1 MRQTDAGRLVGI
13 IRAAWPQGVFPPES
27 VGVYAKEISD
37 LDLGAVSAAV
47 DELVKTRTYLPSIAA
62 IREMVAE
69 RACGLPV
76 AEDAWLEVE
85 TAIRRF
91 DGGDSGTWT
100 WDWSSPAVGK
110 AARSLGGVSV
120 MHEAPQLGFVRRDFL
135 DAYGKFRK
143 QAIGD
148 AVLRL
153 GCVDHANQIAVVSCR
168 GAGLGTKTATE
179 R

>member
-1 MRQTDAGRLVGI
+1 MRQTDAARLVGI
-13 IRAAWPQGVFPPES
+13 IRAAWPRGVFPPES
-27 VGVYAKEISD
+27 VAVYARAISD
-37 LDLGAVSAAV
+37 LELDAVSAAV
-47 DELVKTRTYLPSIAA
+47 DELVKTHTFVPAIAT

-69 RACGLPV
+69 RACALPA

-85 TAIRRF
+85 IAIRVF
-91 DGGDSGTWT
+91 DGGDSKTWT

-110 AARSLGGVSV
+110 AVRSLGGVSV
-120 MHEAPQLGFVRRDFL
+120 MHEAPQLGFVRRDFI

-153 GCVDHANQIAVVSCR
+153 GCGAPVKQIAV
-168 GAGLGTKTATE
+168 AP
-179 R
+179 

>member
-1 MRQTDAGRLVGI
+1 MKQTDAARLVGI
-13 IRAAWPQGVFPPES
+13 IRAAWPQGTFPPES
-27 VGVYAKEISD
+27 VAVFAKAISD
-37 LDLGAVSAAV
+37 LDINAVSAAV

-69 RACGLPV
+69 RACGLPA

-85 TAIRRF
+85 AAVRRF

-110 AARSLGGVSV
+110 AVRSLGGVSV
-120 MHEAPQLGFVRRDFL
+120 MHEAPQLGFVRRDFI

-153 GCVDHANQIAVVSCR
+153 GCDAPVKQIAVAS
-168 GAGLGTKTATE
+168 
-179 R
+179 